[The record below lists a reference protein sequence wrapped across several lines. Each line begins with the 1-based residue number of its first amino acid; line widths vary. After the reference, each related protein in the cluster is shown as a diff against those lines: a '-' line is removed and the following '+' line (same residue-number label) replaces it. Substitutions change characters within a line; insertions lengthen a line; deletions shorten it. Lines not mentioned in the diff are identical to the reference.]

1 MPVVQAKLRVGASN
15 DTYEQEADRVADR
28 IMRMPGPIAP
38 WLTEA
43 TESVQR
49 LCSECASGSSLCPE
63 CAAEEEKT
71 IHAKARPGQTAE
83 ASRDLGA
90 RLQAIKSGG
99 QPLPP
104 EQRSY
109 FEARFGRI
117 FLPPGS
123 IPARPLPISRPRLM
137 RGRSPFSGISSLA
150 RESIGTTMA
159 GIPSTFWLMSSRTW
173 SSSAARFDAA
183 GGNSNAKPARTQSAT
198 NEPET
203 VRRAPVSPA
212 HPSTMRFFSDAW
224 EEARSRLRITPRLP
238 RMPRS
243 LLCYGPEQCISEYDS
258 SAIRRPNPEPGYAT
272 I

>member
-15 DTYEQEADRVADR
+15 DKYEQEADRVADR

-109 FEARFGRI
+109 FEARFGRD
-117 FLPPGS
+117 F
-123 IPARPLPISRPRLM
+123 
-137 RGRSPFSGISSLA
+137 
-150 RESIGTTMA
+150 
-159 GIPSTFWLMSSRTW
+159 
-173 SSSAARFDAA
+173 
-183 GGNSNAKPARTQSAT
+183 SAT
-198 NEPET
+198 RIHTSQAAADLAAQVNARAFTFQRDIVFGAGEYRNDHGRDSFHLLAHELTHVVQQCGT
-203 VRRAPVSPA
+203 VRCGRGQFERQASK
-212 HPSTMRFFSDAW
+212 DAV
-224 EEARSRLRITPRLP
+224 
-238 RMPRS
+238 
-243 LLCYGPEQCISEYDS
+243 C
-258 SAIRRPNPEPGYAT
+258 N
-272 I
+272 